1 MTNRRPLW
9 LAIALTLAVLGCCA
23 SVLGAHAVAKND
35 AAASRHL
42 FQASSSDIATTL
54 RLDIQHEQD
63 LVLSTGAYFVSF
75 PGATQGDF
83 QRWMSSLDAFQRYPE
98 LSGVA
103 EVVIVPRSQ
112 LSAYEAS
119 AIAHP
124 AGPLGPGK
132 TFQVIPSGSRPYY
145 CFARVEVARGGHSTE
160 PAGLDFC
167 DTPLGPL
174 FLKARDD
181 GEGAYVPYGSGAS
194 ELFVVGMPV
203 YSTGVAPSTVA
214 QRRADFLGWTGTELR
229 PHVLLAT
236 AMAGHAN
243 MAVTFRY
250 RTSAM
255 MASFEDGR
263 LPRGATSEVVS
274 FHNGWSVETFAS
286 VSGTSLTANAN
297 ALALLLSGA
306 ALSVLLGLLIFVLG
320 TGRSRA
326 LGLVSERTN
335 ELQHLALHD
344 VLTGLPNRALILDRV
359 EQMIAR
365 ARRDNTEV
373 ALLFLDLDNFK
384 DINDTLGH
392 SMGDQLLIEVGNRLT
407 RTLRG
412 GDTVG
417 RLGGDEFVVLAEGP
431 SLAPGAEALA
441 ERILDVM
448 RSPFE
453 LPGSDVPLVISAS
466 IGIAEGVR
474 SAGEELLRDADIAM
488 YRAKSVGK
496 QRAVMFLPSMQEA
509 IVDKRMLAIDLHS
522 ALENDEFFLLYQP
535 IVELDSGIV
544 TGVEALL
551 RWRHPERGVIQPDQF
566 IPALESS
573 GLIVPTGLWV
583 LQEACRQGATWLAA
597 GTRLTMSINV
607 SAKQLERDRIVDDVL
622 RTLDETGF
630 DPSLLILELT
640 ETTLM
645 LDVEVTVERL
655 KLLKALGV
663 RIAIDDFGTGYSSL
677 AYLRQFP
684 IDIIKIDRTFVS
696 GVVDTAEA
704 ATLVHTL
711 VQLGKALGLGIIAEG
726 VETDAQRRKL
736 ISEDTDSA
744 QGFLFA
750 RPLTIEDLGTL
761 LANESNRPGIH
772 STAD

>member
-1 MTNRRPLW
+1 MRSRRSLW
-9 LAIALTLAVLGCCA
+9 FAGAVILVVLGSAA
-23 SVLGAHAVAKND
+23 SVFGAHNVARND
-35 AAASRHL
+35 AAASRRL
-42 FQASSSDIATTL
+42 FQASSADIVSTL
-54 RLDIQHEQD
+54 RLDILHEQD
-63 LVLSTGAYFVSF
+63 LVVSTGSFFVSF
-75 PGATQGDF
+75 PGATQSDF
-83 QRWMSSLDAFQRYPE
+83 QRWMSSLQAFQRYPE
-98 LSGVA
+98 LFGVA

-112 LSAYEAS
+112 LSAYETTA
-119 AIAHP
+119 
-124 AGPLGPGK
+124 AGARG
-132 TFQVIPSGSRPYY
+132 TFQVIPSGSRTYY
-145 CFARVEVARGGHSTE
+145 CFARVQAARAVLTE
-160 PAGLDFC
+160 PAGLDYC

-174 FLKARDD
+174 FIKARDS
-181 GEGAYVPYGSGAS
+181 GKGAYVPYGSGAS
-194 ELFVVGMPV
+194 ELLVVGTPV
-203 YSTGVAPSTVA
+203 YSTGAMPSTPA
-214 QRRADFLGWTGTELR
+214 ARRADFLGWTGTELM
-229 PHVLLAT
+229 PQVLLSS
-236 AMAGHAN
+236 AMSGHPH
-243 MAVTFRY
+243 MAVIFRY
-250 RTSAM
+250 RSASVLA
-255 MASFEDGR
+255 ASFRSGTA
-263 LPRGATSEVVS
+263 PKSAATHSVS
-274 FHNGWSVETFAS
+274 FHNGWSVETLAV
-286 VSGTSLTANAN
+286 VSGDSITGDSAS
-297 ALALLLSGA
+297 LALLLSGIA
-306 ALSVLLGLLIFVLG
+306 FSLLLGALIFALG

-326 LGLVSERTN
+326 LGLVSVRTN

-344 VLTGLPNRALILDRV
+344 ALTGLPNRALILDRV
-359 EQMIAR
+359 DQMIAR

-392 SMGDQLLIEVGNRLT
+392 SAGDQLLIEVGNRLT

-441 ERILDVM
+441 ERLLEVM
-448 RSPFE
+448 KSPFE
-453 LPGSDVPLVISAS
+453 LPGHDVPLVVSAS

-474 SAGEELLRDADIAM
+474 SAAEELLRDADIAM

-496 QRAVMFLPSMQEA
+496 QRAVLFLPSMQEA
-509 IVDKRMLAIDLHS
+509 ILGKRTLAIDLHG
-522 ALENDEFFLLYQP
+522 ALEKNEFFLLYQP
-535 IVELDSGIV
+535 IVELDTGVV

-551 RWRHPERGVIQPDQF
+551 RWRHPERGVMLPDTF

-573 GLIVPTGLWV
+573 GLIVPVGLWV
-583 LQEACRQGATWLAA
+583 LEEACRQGAAWHTN
-597 GTRLTMSINV
+597 GMRLTMSVNV
-607 SAKQLERDRIVDDVL
+607 SAKQLERNRIVDDVMSA
-622 RTLDETGF
+622 LDGSGF

-684 IDIIKIDRTFVS
+684 IDIIKIDRSFVS
-696 GVVDTAEA
+696 SVVDTVEA

-726 VETDAQRRKL
+726 VETDEQRRKL
-736 ISEDTDSA
+736 ISEDTHSA

-750 RPLTIEDLGTL
+750 RPLSLEDVTVMLNGQIDQSGL
-761 LANESNRPGIH
+761 H
-772 STAD
+772 STVK